1 MGLNEGLSFSIELTK
16 CFLFMFA
23 IYSFTLFPDN
33 VLPVMSSVLMLKE
46 NLSGRFGIF
55 HGWIGVFHCASYR
68 TENNN
73 PVLKKWFQSQKRQ
86 NKKNN
91 NLLPTF
97 SRQRPYAQWTSKR
110 QGR

>member
-1 MGLNEGLSFSIELTK
+1 
-16 CFLFMFA
+16 
-23 IYSFTLFPDN
+23 
-33 VLPVMSSVLMLKE
+33 MLKE

-55 HGWIGVFHCASYR
+55 HGWIGVFHCPSYR

-73 PVLKKWFQSQKRQ
+73 PVIKKWFQSQKRQ

-91 NLLPTF
+91 NLLPSF